1 MDWSNSDTRKAI
13 NDISNKTTIM
23 YKNVPIY
30 QAVVCDDGLGM
41 EKISLVDDPA
51 MESDFQFFANEED
64 RFKFSVQNEEQRHIF
79 GVIIRADHPVLR
91 LSAEGFP
98 YYITFSKE
106 TIKTIVQKYFREGRQ
121 NNFNLMHTPGTDVDS
136 VEMLQAFIK
145 DKERGIDP
153 KGFED
158 IEDGSLFGEFK
169 VLDDT
174 IWEDI
179 KAGKFKGFSMEIFYD
194 IEIPLEEEEEQLYS
208 DIQDLLDQIANHLK

>member
-1 MDWSNSDTRKAI
+1 
-13 NDISNKTTIM
+13 M
-23 YKNVPIY
+23 YKNIPVY
-30 QAVVCDDGLGM
+30 EAVVTDEGLGM
-41 EKISLVDDPA
+41 ERISLVDDPA

-64 RFKFSVQNEEQRHIF
+64 RFKFSVQSEDQHILF

-91 LSAEGFP
+91 LTKEGFP
-98 YYITFSKE
+98 YYVTFSKE
-106 TIKTIVQKYFREGRQ
+106 TIKTIVRKYFREGRQ
-121 NNFNLMHTPGTDVDS
+121 NNFNLMHTPGTDVDT

-145 DKERGIDP
+145 DTERGIDP

-169 VLDDT
+169 VTDETL
-174 IWEDI
+174 WEDI

-208 DIQDLLDQIANHLK
+208 DIQDLLDQIANQLK

>member
-1 MDWSNSDTRKAI
+1 
-13 NDISNKTTIM
+13 M
-23 YKNVPIY
+23 YKNIPVY
-30 QAVVCDDGLGM
+30 EALVLDEGVLGM

-64 RFKFSVQNEEQRHIF
+64 RFKFSVQNEDQHILF

-98 YYITFSKE
+98 YYITFSKD

-121 NNFNLMHTPGTDVDS
+121 NNFNLMHQEGTDVNS
-136 VEMLQAFIK
+136 VEMLQCFIK
-145 DKERGIDP
+145 DTENGIDP

-158 IEDGSLFGEFK
+158 IEDGSLFGMFR
-169 VLDDT
+169 VTDDAL
-174 IWEDI
+174 WQDI
-179 KAGKFKGFSMEIFYD
+179 KSGKFKGFSMEIFYD

-208 DIQDLLDQIANHLK
+208 DIQSLLDTLLTKIKENDIL

>member
-1 MDWSNSDTRKAI
+1 MEKRKLY
-13 NDISNKTTIM
+13 S
-23 YKNVPIY
+23 NVPVYSAI
-30 QAVVCDDGLGM
+30 VTDDGLGM

-208 DIQDLLDQIANHLK
+208 DIQGLLDQIANHLKQ

>member
-1 MDWSNSDTRKAI
+1 MWNPPGE
-13 NDISNKTTIM
+13 NKIFYKKRIIM
-23 YKNVPIY
+23 YKNVPVYSAI
-30 QAVVCDDGLGM
+30 VTDDGLGM

-51 MESDFQFFANEED
+51 MESNFQFFANEED

-98 YYITFSKE
+98 YYVTFSKE

-145 DKERGIDP
+145 DKDRGIDP

-194 IEIPLEEEEEQLYS
+194 IEIPLEEEEEQLYN
-208 DIQDLLDQIANHLK
+208 DIQGLLDQIANHLK

>member
-1 MDWSNSDTRKAI
+1 MEKRKLY
-13 NDISNKTTIM
+13 S
-23 YKNVPIY
+23 NVPVYSAI
-30 QAVVCDDGLGM
+30 VTDDGLGM

-51 MESDFQFFANEED
+51 MESNFQFFANEED

-79 GVIIRADHPVLR
+79 GVIIRADHPVFR
-91 LSAEGFP
+91 ISAEGFP
-98 YYITFSKE
+98 YYVTFSKE
-106 TIKTIVQKYFREGRQ
+106 TIKTIVQKYLREGRQ

-145 DKERGIDP
+145 DKDRGIDP

-179 KAGKFKGFSMEIFYD
+179 KTGKFKGFSMEIFYD

-208 DIQDLLDQIANHLK
+208 DIQGLLDQIANHLK

>member
-1 MDWSNSDTRKAI
+1 
-13 NDISNKTTIM
+13 M

-30 QAVVCDDGLGM
+30 QAIVLDDGLGM

-51 MESDFQFFANEED
+51 MESDFQFFGNEED
-64 RFKFSVQNEEQRHIF
+64 RFKFSVQNEDQHIIF

-169 VLDDT
+169 VTDEGL
-174 IWEDI
+174 WGDI

-208 DIQDLLDQIANHLK
+208 DIQGLLDDILTKVKDKDI

>member
-1 MDWSNSDTRKAI
+1 MEKRKLY
-13 NDISNKTTIM
+13 S
-23 YKNVPIY
+23 NVPVYSAI
-30 QAVVCDDGLGM
+30 VTDDGLGM

-145 DKERGIDP
+145 DKDRGIDP

-194 IEIPLEEEEEQLYS
+194 VEIPLEEEEEQLYS
-208 DIQDLLDQIANHLK
+208 DIQGLLDQIANHLKK

>member
-1 MDWSNSDTRKAI
+1 
-13 NDISNKTTIM
+13 M

-30 QAVVCDDGLGM
+30 QAIVCDDGLGM

-194 IEIPLEEEEEQLYS
+194 IEIPLEEAPVTDEKVPVEEEEEQLYS
-208 DIQDLLDQIANHLK
+208 DIQGLLDQIANHLKK

>member
-1 MDWSNSDTRKAI
+1 
-13 NDISNKTTIM
+13 M
-23 YKNVPIY
+23 YKNIPVYSAI
-30 QAVVCDDGLGM
+30 VTDDGLGM
-41 EKISLVDDPA
+41 ERISLVDDPA

-64 RFKFSVQNEEQRHIF
+64 RFKFSVQNEDQHILF

-136 VEMLQAFIK
+136 VEMLQSFIK

-169 VLDDT
+169 VTDEA
-174 IWEDI
+174 IWQDI
-179 KAGKFKGFSMEIFYD
+179 KAGKFKGFSMEIYYD

-208 DIQDLLDQIANHLK
+208 DIQGLLDSILTKLNDKDI

>member
-1 MDWSNSDTRKAI
+1 MEKRKLY
-13 NDISNKTTIM
+13 S
-23 YKNVPIY
+23 NVPIY
-30 QAVVCDDGLGM
+30 QAIVCDNGLGM

-208 DIQDLLDQIANHLK
+208 DIQGLLDQIANHLKK